1 MPTFIDESGDTGWRP
16 GALPYFRMAA
26 VWLPTAQIIA
36 ACMESIRNLR
46 QDLKLAAAF
55 EFKFSRTTD
64 EQRRAFFKAVL
75 AHEFRFAICGY
86 DKTRLAKGSLESRG
100 FHWGCSVALATD
112 LKETFLAA
120 EAKRSAALKKPAAL
134 NDLVVVDD
142 NQDRDFLAEVKKAF
156 RALGSGVHPGGKLIG
171 KVKFRDS
178 GRNDMLQLVDMIL
191 GAGGAK
197 LDGVD
202 TWYDQVSAKSVGLTC
217 VPKNESRATLA
228 SGFREFSGT
237 KPSVTPTLSETGQ
250 SLVISGSDP
259 APVR

>member
-26 VWLPTAQIIA
+26 VWLPTREMIE

-46 QDLKLAAAF
+46 REVKLGAAF
-55 EFKFSRTTD
+55 EFKFSRTTAN
-64 EQRRAFFKAVL
+64 QRRAFFKAVL
-75 AHEFRFAICGY
+75 EHDFRFAICGY
-86 DKTRLAKGSLESRG
+86 DKTRLEQGSLESQG

-112 LKETFLAA
+112 LKETYLKA
-120 EAKRSAALKKPAAL
+120 EAEKAAALKKPVAL

-142 NQDRDFLAEVKKAF
+142 NQDRKFLAEVKKAF
-156 RALGSGVHPGGKLIG
+156 RALASGVHPGGKLIG

-197 LDGVD
+197 IDGD
-202 TWYDQVSAKSVGLTC
+202 ETWYDLIATKCVGLTC
-217 VPKNESRATLA
+217 IPK
-228 SGFREFSGT
+228 
-237 KPSVTPTLSETGQ
+237 K
-250 SLVISGSDP
+250 
-259 APVR
+259 